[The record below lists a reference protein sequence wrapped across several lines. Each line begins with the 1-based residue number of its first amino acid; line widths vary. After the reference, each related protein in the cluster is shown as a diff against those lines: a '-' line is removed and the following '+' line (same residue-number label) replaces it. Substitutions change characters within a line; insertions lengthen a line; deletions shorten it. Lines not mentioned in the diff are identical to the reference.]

1 MSVDPGR
8 VFLWMSMIVAGV
20 TFAGAI
26 AAGATWA
33 TRFRGAEGDGRQYEE
48 LLDEALEKLDR
59 GDMAGARKLTER
71 VLAIDPEDPIA
82 RANLGRVFKA
92 QGNYA
97 RAIAE
102 HKLAISIAP
111 ELPDL
116 YYNVA
121 CYYALLKRKDDA
133 ITWLGKALD
142 HGFGRMEWLRSDPD
156 LSSLRGD
163 ERFAVLARTG
173 KLATG
178 IPRIRL
184 HSKAWTRVGK
194 TFEVAVVVE
203 REVAEK
209 DAAEAGRAGRVS
221 WEPDAEGIETVS
233 REIETIA
240 TPGDGIVTLRTT
252 GRYVV
257 RAEREGLFSLPPAKV
272 EGLGPAVESNAAM
285 VNVVAADAEEAGVE
299 EEEERLPSDE
309 DRLQVSP

>member
-1 MSVDPGR
+1 MSAGR
-8 VFLWMSMIVAGV
+8 LFLWVSMIVAGV

-33 TRFRGAEGDGRQYEE
+33 TRFRGAEGDGRKYEE
-48 LLDEALEKLDR
+48 LLDEALEKVER

-71 VLAIDPEDPIA
+71 VLAIDPQDPIA
-82 RANLGRVFKA
+82 RANLGRIFKG
-92 QGNYA
+92 QGDYA

-102 HKLAISIAP
+102 HKLALSIAP

-121 CYYALLKRKDDA
+121 CYYALMKRKEDA

-142 HGFGRMEWLRSDPD
+142 HGFGRMESLRTDPD
-156 LSSLRGD
+156 LSSLRDD

-178 IPRIRL
+178 IPRIRM
-184 HSKAWTRVGK
+184 HARSRGRVGS

-203 REVAEK
+203 REVPAK
-209 DAAEAGRAGRVS
+209 DAADAGGAAS
-221 WEPDAEGIETVS
+221 LAWDPDADGLEVVS
-233 REIETIA
+233 REIETVA
-240 TPGDGIVTLRTT
+240 LPGDGFVTLRTT

-257 RAEREGLFSLPPAKV
+257 RAGREGIFALPPARM
-272 EGLGPAVESNAAM
+272 EGAVPAVESNAAM
-285 VNVVAADAEEAGVE
+285 VKIVAADAEAGDPDDL
-299 EEEERLPSDE
+299 RLPSEE
-309 DRLQVSP
+309 DRQQVAP